1 MQIGIDSLRKRW
13 ATSMDTYRLV
23 FSDLRVSKREHYPL
37 ITISGTMTI
46 DSESPFPYELLV
58 SVRRSGIPTITKFV
72 DDNSLKSIQVSAGIY
87 KLFMPAGYT
96 NQFSFNINPS
106 FICDDLGMSRS
117 YYDPYDQQPV
127 LVEGLE
133 ELSLLPQIEK
143 RRHAIIEFPQIDSF
157 DLPLREYVL
166 RMESLL
172 EKYPDSAESS
182 LEEYLPYSES
192 YQAEDTTKQEGS
204 LRFSDIE
211 IRATQ
216 QTAPSYF
223 SYMFSADTNR
233 TYAVLSGTVTN
244 VSSNPLPITVFPQ
257 LRNSKTASTSWI
269 DLNGIRSIE
278 VAPGI
283 WGFNI
288 APGQT
293 VPFQYDV
300 RDVPT
305 YHLSVDNSM
314 RFYRIFDGWYF
325 SAGWRERRER
335 VRFSGLEESP
345 ELITQFLRSTC
356 NTEFDENDLLS
367 DLISNGWNEESLR
380 NLVNEGPYWIAGYS
394 ETAYAY
400 HRSNSCPA
408 LARSATQAVSGYF
421 IATSFYHRC
430 SICG

>member
-1 MQIGIDSLRKRW
+1 MEAVYVS
-13 ATSMDTYRLV
+13 AFRLI
-23 FSDLRVSKREHYPL
+23 FSDLWASKTARSPL

-46 DSESPFPYELLV
+46 DSESPLPYELLA
-58 SVRRSGIPTITKFV
+58 SVRRRGIPAITKFV
-72 DDNSLKSIQVSAGIY
+72 DDNSLESIQVRAGIY
-87 KLFMPAGYT
+87 KLFVPAGYT
-96 NQFSFNINPS
+96 NQFSFDINPS
-106 FICDDLGMSRS
+106 FICDDLGMSRG
-117 YYDPYDQQPV
+117 YYDPYNQQPV

-133 ELSLLPQIEK
+133 ALSLLPQIEK
-143 RRHAIIEFPQIDSF
+143 RKHDVQEFPQIDSF

-172 EKYPDSAESS
+172 EKYPDSAEPF

-192 YQAEDTTKQEGS
+192 HQAEDTTKQEGS

-244 VSSNPLPITVFPQ
+244 VSSNPLPMTVFPQ
-257 LRNSKTASTSWI
+257 LRNIKTSNTSWVN
-269 DLNGIRSIE
+269 LSGMRSIE
-278 VAPGI
+278 VAPDI

-288 APGQT
+288 EPGET
-293 VPFQYDV
+293 ISFQYDI
-300 RDVPT
+300 RDVPA
-305 YHLSVDNSM
+305 YHLSVENSM
-314 RFYRIFDGWYF
+314 RFYRIVDGWYF
-325 SAGWRERRER
+325 SAGWDERKGRIK
-335 VRFSGLEESP
+335 FSGLEDTP
-345 ELITQFLRSTC
+345 ELITQFLRDTC
-356 NTEFDENDLLS
+356 GTEFDENDLFA
-367 DLISNGWNEESLR
+367 DLVTNGWDKESLR
-380 NLVNEGPYWIAGYS
+380 SLVDGGPYWIAGYS

-400 HRSNSCPA
+400 HRSSSCPA
-408 LARSATQAVSGYF
+408 LARSAIQAVSGYF